1 MSTLQT
7 AVDGKVNIAQ
17 GAENAGKVLGIGDD
31 GNVNATANNAG
42 FNPKIYTGTIKSLID
57 IDTENKIWTVNR
69 TFGITYQTISDGY
82 GYQNVSAM
90 VIIPKGI
97 KKTYGTYY
105 GRIGGAILV
114 SGQYASSMLYAYI
127 EGDNTIAV
135 KYNAYNSRNY
145 YTLNQLTEQVPLQE
159 GYILYVFD

>member
-1 MSTLQT
+1 MQST
-7 AVDGKVNIAQ
+7 VDGKVSIAQ

-31 GNVNATANNAG
+31 GNVSAVAKNGG

-69 TFGITYQTISDGY
+69 TFGITYQIIDSGY
-82 GYQNVSAM
+82 VYQDVSAM
-90 VIIPKGI
+90 SIIPKGI

-114 SGQYASSMLYAYI
+114 SGQFASSMLYAYI
-127 EGDNTIAV
+127 EGNDTIAV
-135 KYNAYNSRNY
+135 KYNAYDSRNY
-145 YTLNQLTEQVPLQE
+145 YTLNQLTEQVPFQE